1 MKNGL
6 YTILLLGIANVFMNM
21 AWYGHLQFQKWGLVK
36 TNWLPGIVLI
46 SWLIALVEYVFQVP
60 ANKLGYIENGG
71 PFTIIELKTI
81 QEVLSLGL
89 FVLVNALVF
98 KESFQIKHLIGFLFI
113 LFGAW
118 IIFKK

>member
-6 YTILLLGIANVFMNM
+6 YSILLLGIANIFMNM
-21 AWYGHLQFQKWGLVK
+21 AWYGHLQFQKWGLMK
-36 TNWLPGIVLI
+36 TNWLPGIVFI
-46 SWLIALVEYVFQVP
+46 SWFIALIEYAFQVP

-71 PFTIIELKTI
+71 PFSIIELKTI

-89 FVLVNALVF
+89 FVIINVLVF
-98 KESFQIKHLIGFLFI
+98 KENFQLKHIIGFLFI

-118 IIFKK
+118 IIFRK

>member
-36 TNWLPGIVLI
+36 TNWLPTIVLI

-98 KESFQIKHLIGFLFI
+98 KENFQIKHLIGFVFI

>member
-36 TNWLPGIVLI
+36 TNWLPTIVLI

-98 KESFQIKHLIGFLFI
+98 KENFQIKHLIGFVFI
-113 LFGAW
+113 LFGVW

>member
-98 KESFQIKHLIGFLFI
+98 KENFQLKHLIGFLFI

>member
-89 FVLVNALVF
+89 FVLVNAFVF